1 MKKVIAATINI
12 LVTAVCLAD
21 APTWSDDDI
30 KADIIGSSGYVC
42 ANGAAIIRNM
52 RNRALARCEG
62 DTNRFARLLT
72 EVAHTNNVRIA
83 SNAIWMLGRYGSA
96 GDLPFL
102 YSCVT
107 NPACGKDAVASILNI
122 EGVTSNSV
130 AAAASYHSISNC
142 NDRTRTEV
150 FEMLAVRSYAYDES
164 TIERQLGVAYALNY
178 AATTGKYTKWMD
190 RVLQRCDPTYKN
202 SKRRLSVLR
211 AEYGLGLDHWEIGY
225 VTNAI
230 NELVAYPEAD
240 LPE

>member
-12 LVTAVCLAD
+12 LATAVCLAD

>member
-12 LVTAVCLAD
+12 LATAVCLAD

-230 NELVAYPEAD
+230 NELVAYPETD

>member
-1 MKKVIAATINI
+1 
-12 LVTAVCLAD
+12 
-21 APTWSDDDI
+21 
-30 KADIIGSSGYVC
+30 
-42 ANGAAIIRNM
+42 
-52 RNRALARCEG
+52 
-62 DTNRFARLLT
+62 
-72 EVAHTNNVRIA
+72 
-83 SNAIWMLGRYGSA
+83 
-96 GDLPFL
+96 
-102 YSCVT
+102 
-107 NPACGKDAVASILNI
+107 
-122 EGVTSNSV
+122 
-130 AAAASYHSISNC
+130 
-142 NDRTRTEV
+142 
-150 FEMLAVRSYAYDES
+150 MLAVRSYAYDES

>member
-1 MKKVIAATINI
+1 VIAATINI
-12 LVTAVCLAD
+12 LATAVCLAD

>member
-12 LVTAVCLAD
+12 LATAVCLAD

-107 NPACGKDAVASILNI
+107 NPACGNDAVASILNI